1 MTKTLTELRATA
13 PWLLHVSTDIVIFT
27 IREGEL
33 RVLLRRRYS
42 EAMSVTCWALPGGY
56 LGPVE
61 PLEQCAQR
69 TLAHQTGIDD
79 VYLEQLYT
87 FGRPDRHPKSRVI
100 TVAYFALIPWE
111 RVCAESAEG
120 VPHIAWRHVDALPDL
135 YLDHAEI
142 IDQARQRLVSKLQYS
157 TIGFEFMPEQF
168 TLGDLQCVYETILGE
183 PLDKRNFRK
192 KVLAFGCVEDTGEQ
206 RRNGSHR
213 PARLYRYTAPGE
225 VLYIK

>member
-27 IREGEL
+27 IREEQL
-33 RVLLRRRYS
+33 QVLLRRRYS
-42 EAMSVTCWALPGGY
+42 EALKLNTWALPGGY
-56 LGPVE
+56 IGPAE

-69 TLAHQTGIDD
+69 TLAHQTGISD

-100 TVAYFALIPWE
+100 TVAYFALVPCE
-111 RVCAESAEG
+111 RICMDTVHDVSHITWRG
-120 VPHIAWRHVDALPDL
+120 VDELPDL
-135 YLDHAEI
+135 YLDHGEI
-142 IDQARQRLVSKLQYS
+142 IDQARQRLVAKLRYS
-157 TIGFEFMPEQF
+157 TIGFEFTPEKF
-168 TLGDLQCVYETILGE
+168 TLGELQGVYETILGE

-225 VLYIK
+225 VLYVK